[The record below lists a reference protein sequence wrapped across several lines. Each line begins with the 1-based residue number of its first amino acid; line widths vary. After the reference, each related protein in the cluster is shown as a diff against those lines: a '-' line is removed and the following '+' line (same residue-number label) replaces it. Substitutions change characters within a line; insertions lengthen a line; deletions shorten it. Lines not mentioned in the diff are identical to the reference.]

1 MLLCSKQHNVC
12 VCIHTCLQVFHMERS
27 STSLLNLQNTL
38 PLFRYA
44 GYCCARTHAL
54 LLPAGTATL
63 HAVILPHQLDTT
75 ARFTLV
81 LGFKNLKPKPKP

>member
-1 MLLCSKQHNVC
+1 
-12 VCIHTCLQVFHMERS
+12 MERS

-44 GYCCARTHAL
+44 GYCCARAMPL

-63 HAVILPHQLDTT
+63 HAGVLAPSAI
-75 ARFTLV
+75 ARHNCMLHPGTL
-81 LGFKNLKPKPKP
+81 KS